1 MNQRDLSALGAGF
14 GNEALASQ
22 AVFRSALHALSH
34 PGRLVDITHDA
45 QLPAQGH
52 SASAA
57 LLLAMLD
64 ADCTLWLSPTLAAS
78 DAAMWLHFHTGCQL
92 VSDAAMAQFVWLA
105 QGDAMP
111 ALASLAQGT
120 EAYPDHSA
128 ICVLDVAEL
137 GADTHHGNAWTLQ
150 GPGIQTHTSVG
161 VQGLASDFAQQWAAN
176 HARFPRGVDVFLA
189 AQHRLLG
196 LPRTTAIVQNKGT
209 RECT

>member
-1 MNQRDLSALGAGF
+1 MKHRDLSAMGAGF

-22 AVFRSALHALSH
+22 AVFRSALNALSH
-34 PGRLVDITHDA
+34 PGRLVDVVHDA
-45 QLPAQGH
+45 SVPAHAH
-52 SASAA
+52 SASAT

-64 ADCTLWLSPTLAAS
+64 ADCTLWLSPKLAAS
-78 DAAMWLHFHTGCQL
+78 DAALWLHFHTGCQL
-92 VSDAAMAQFVWLA
+92 VSDVTLAQFVWLA

-137 GADTHHGNAWTLQ
+137 SADTHNGNAWTLQ
-150 GPGIQTHTSVG
+150 GPGIQTYTSVG
-161 VQGLASDFAQQWAAN
+161 VQGLAPDFAQQWAAN

-189 AQHRLLG
+189 AQHQLLG
-196 LPRTTAIVQNKGT
+196 LPRTTTIAHHAGH
-209 RECT
+209 